1 LHPEIAVGLVANQ
14 GLERSTG
21 NLSFF
26 RKRRSVEL
34 LFGGLE
40 RVHLGLPAPLER
52 GESSVS

>member
-1 LHPEIAVGLVANQ
+1 MHPDIAVGLVANQ

-26 RKRRSVEL
+26 RKRRSVERL
-34 LFGGLE
+34 LGELE
-40 RVHLGLPAPLER
+40 RVHIGLPAPLER